1 MSRGFS
7 FSGSYVLSKSMTNQP
22 EVTTGL
28 ISSIPNPFDL
38 DALWGP
44 SILDRRHVVAASWVF
59 TPQRKF
65 EGPFLNAVLSGW
77 TLTGLHRYQSG
88 SPLVFIMGTDVA
100 QNGIL
105 QPNGQYAQ
113 LVPGATAVDVRRDHQ
128 NRDDMIAMYFDTAAF
143 VPVSRVPRGIYGNAG
158 RDLATGPSFMNTDF
172 AVLRTFNLRSERLR
186 LQLRAEFFN
195 AFNQVNFN
203 NPNTNLSSG
212 SSFGR
217 ITSASDGRVI
227 QLGVKLIW

>member
-77 TLTGLHRYQSG
+77 TRSA
-88 SPLVFIMGTDVA
+88 PL
-100 QNGIL
+100 
-105 QPNGQYAQ
+105 
-113 LVPGATAVDVRRDHQ
+113 
-128 NRDDMIAMYFDTAAF
+128 
-143 VPVSRVPRGIYGNAG
+143 PVG
-158 RDLATGPSFMNTDF
+158 
-172 AVLRTFNLRSERLR
+172 
-186 LQLRAEFFN
+186 
-195 AFNQVNFN
+195 
-203 NPNTNLSSG
+203 
-212 SSFGR
+212 
-217 ITSASDGRVI
+217 
-227 QLGVKLIW
+227 